1 MQLQVVQSFAQFNFC
16 FLKDRV
22 LYVILKVKYFIKGIK
37 MSEMSENIK
46 SVITCD
52 LDGKIETYSDGASK
66 VFGYSKE
73 EAIGKMRVSDFSDG
87 KVVLGHVI
95 NWLDEAVKKGK
106 WEGNTVF
113 INKDRKEVPC
123 KIKITPTKDK
133 NGEHIG
139 YCGVT
144 TPLKDKAPDEVRP
157 KINLMTKIFAWV
169 VIMRMPFLSA
179 TIMPILVGA
188 AVSKF
193 MGFNVDWG
201 WLGLTLLGGSL
212 LHIGTNT
219 SNDYFDHKSGT
230 DKLNYNYSNKGLN
243 GGSRGI
249 QMGLISPKGML
260 NLSIITFA
268 LSAVV
273 GIPLIQKAGIPILWL
288 GVIGFLSGLFYTAPP
303 FRFSSRKGMGELLIG
318 LNFGPL
324 MVAGSALVQTGQLL
338 PEAFLAGIPLGFLIA
353 AVVYVNEFPDH
364 DSDKATGK
372 NTLIVVFGP
381 EKARIGYVSLVLG
394 AFLSIVFLVVNG
406 TFPSLIL
413 ISLLASYFGVTSIQ
427 TLYKYYNIRLLEP
440 ANWGTI
446 IMHSVTGILLFA
458 GIWLGS
464 PSL

>member
-1 MQLQVVQSFAQFNFC
+1 
-16 FLKDRV
+16 
-22 LYVILKVKYFIKGIK
+22 
-37 MSEMSENIK
+37 MSKNIK

-52 LDGKIETYSDGASK
+52 LDGKIETYSEGAAS
-66 VFGYSKE
+66 VFGYSE
-73 EAIGKMRVSDFSDG
+73 EEVIGKMRVSDFSDG
-87 KVVLGHVI
+87 QVVLGHVI
-95 NWLDEAVKKGK
+95 GWLDESVKKGK
-106 WEGNTVF
+106 WEGETAF
-113 INKDRKEVPC
+113 LHKDGSEFSVR
-123 KIKITPTKDK
+123 IKITPTKDK

-144 TPLKDKAPDEVRP
+144 TPLKDKNPDEVRP
-157 KINLMTKIFAWV
+157 KIGFMTKIFTWV
-169 VIMRMPFLSA
+169 VIMRLPFLSA

-188 AVSKF
+188 AVAKF
-193 MGFNVDWG
+193 KLASQGFSVDWSL
-201 WLGLTLLGGSL
+201 LGLTLLGGSL

-219 SNDYFDHKSGT
+219 SNDYFDHISGT

-249 QMGLISPKGML
+249 QMGLISPRGIL
-260 NLSIITFA
+260 NVAIIAFA
-268 LSAVV
+268 LSAVI
-273 GIPLIQKAGIPILWL
+273 GIPLIREAGMPILWL
-288 GVIGFLSGLFYTAPP
+288 GIIGFLSGLFYTAPP

-381 EKARIGYVSLVLG
+381 EKARVGYVALVSG
-394 AFLSIVFLVVNG
+394 AFLSIVLLVLNG
-406 TFPSLIL
+406 TFPSLVL
-413 ISLLASYFGVTSIQ
+413 IALLASYFGITSIQ
-427 TLYKYYNIRLLEP
+427 TLYKYYNSRLLEP

-446 IMHSVTGILLFA
+446 IMHSVTGVLLFI
-458 GIWLGS
+458 GFWLGS
-464 PSL
+464 SVV